1 MESARDV
8 IGFYQRT
15 VEPFRAAD
23 SMAAATSTDTVFHN
37 TSSLLLLWRAG
48 LVSPATLF
56 NALRLALLERGLERL
71 SGLYPTARTGAAGQQ
86 AAV

>member
-37 TSSLLLLWRAG
+37 TSSLLLL
-48 LVSPATLF
+48 
-56 NALRLALLERGLERL
+56 
-71 SGLYPTARTGAAGQQ
+71 
-86 AAV
+86 